1 MSNHVDMRDRDIG
14 DLSKKA
20 DKLINKYAFS
30 SSLTGFIPIPMLDTL
45 SLLGVQRA
53 LLYRLCKLYGVP
65 FSLKLAKTLLTS
77 LMGRAAWGVA
87 APMMAGSAFKLI
99 PGVGSL
105 VGGAGMAT
113 LGSASTYAS
122 GRVFKQH
129 FETGGT
135 LEDMDMEKTRQAFVA
150 EFEKAKKKFSKN
162 KEGLS

>member
-1 MSNHVDMRDRDIG
+1 MDPNLKG
-14 DLSKKA
+14 LSRQA

-30 SSLTGFIPIPMLDTL
+30 SSLTGFIPVPMLDTL
-45 SLLGVQRA
+45 TLLSVQRTM
-53 LLYRLCKLYGVP
+53 LYRLCKLYGVP

-77 LMGRAAWGVA
+77 VMGRAAWGVA
-87 APMMAGSAFKLI
+87 APMLAGSALKFI

-135 LEDMDMEKTRQAFVA
+135 LEDMDLEKTKEAFIA
-150 EFEKAKKKFSKN
+150 ELELAKEKFNKKKA
-162 KEGLS
+162 